1 MFAFGIMLSPI
12 SNFSNQNPTELDRA
26 PTRDGSIE
34 VAGTAD
40 PDSRSLFISGA
51 GSVFSYLPQNVPDY
65 PVRDLLPVKDALFDS
80 MPEVKA
86 NQDA

>member
-12 SNFSNQNPTELDRA
+12 SNFSTQDPRELDRA
-26 PTRDGSIE
+26 ATRDGS
-34 VAGTAD
+34 
-40 PDSRSLFISGA
+40 DSRSLFISGA
-51 GSVFSYLPQNVPDY
+51 DSVFSYLPQNVSDY